1 MRNNQAATMSV
12 SLPKHLK
19 EYIKSR
25 TRQDSFGTPSDYI
38 RSLIRDDLKRHE
50 QERLEKMLLEGMAS
64 GSGLPMTPS
73 QWKKLHKEARGA
85 LNFRK

>member
-1 MRNNQAATMSV
+1 MSV

-73 QWKKLHKEARGA
+73 QRKKLRGKA
-85 LNFRK
+85 MSVIKQQG